1 MKIGLFLPYP
11 LKSKPTTNN
20 FTLNTEESIDG
31 AWNTV
36 GQIDNIKG
44 NFCWTGEWF
53 LLILQEQKM
62 TKDTNRKKS
71 VSLYLTKMSFPYS
84 LILFLFPF
92 GVAGPAGHQDTLL
105 HAGGNNGEFAVL
117 TTIFMLSGLSWQLAK
132 SYFFFFAIYAYSQ
145 ITCYKDLMKG

>member
-20 FTLNTEESIDG
+20 FTPNTEESIDG

-71 VSLYLTKMSFPYS
+71 VSLYLTKCLFPIVLSCFSFPLGLLVLQAIRTHCSMLEGTMVNLQFWQPS
-84 LILFLFPF
+84 LCCQVCL
-92 GVAGPAGHQDTLL
+92 D
-105 HAGGNNGEFAVL
+105 
-117 TTIFMLSGLSWQLAK
+117 SWPKAI
-132 SYFFFFAIYAYSQ
+132 FFAIYAYSQ
-145 ITCYKDLMKG
+145 ITCYEDLMKG